1 MLVALACRLRGLL
14 RRVGCSPHPPPSIAA
29 LHPPLSVPVQVPQ
42 RAVTPDFLSQ
52 RSIYLSRQQSRQ
64 IQAALRKIGLLDANG
79 WIQYDP
85 RKVRQRGRW
94 ASSRITDC
102 ISSSY
107 W

>member
-1 MLVALACRLRGLL
+1 M
-14 RRVGCSPHPPPSIAA
+14 
-29 LHPPLSVPVQVPQ
+29 PQ

-85 RKVRQRGRW
+85 RKVRQGCW
-94 ASSRITDC
+94 ASNRLTDC